1 MEIIEKKLDEIMP
14 YEKNPRNNDGAVES
28 VMASIR
34 EFGFKVPI
42 VIDKEGT
49 IVAGHTRY
57 KASRRLHLET
67 VPCIIADDLTEE
79 QIKAFRLAD
88 NKVGEL
94 ADWDDDLLGAEL
106 DGIFDI
112 DMSMFGFSDDLLG
125 EELSGMYDEF
135 TKDSLKSKYIVP
147 PFSVL
152 DASQGYWKD
161 RKNEWLKIIHSA
173 DGRDG
178 EVLGS
183 GLIQLAKKQK
193 GQTHPETAEISIFD
207 PVLVETMLA
216 WFCPTGGKVIDPFAG
231 GGSVRGL
238 VSAFTGRDYVG
249 MDLRQEQIDANE
261 KNYAEL
267 EGVKDFF
274 GAKLR
279 HPTWLC
285 GDSTTIT
292 ERVDGEYDFL
302 LTCPPYADLEKYSDD
317 PRDISNMEY
326 PQFIGTYRE
335 IIAKATSL
343 LKENSYAVCVIGEV
357 RSSNGDYYNF
367 VSDTIQAFKDAG
379 LRYYNE
385 IILKT
390 VVGTGALR
398 ANRTF
403 GTYRKV
409 VKMHQNVLVFVKGD
423 EKKIKLDEY
432 NYEFGESE
440 E

>member
-1 MEIIEKKLDEIMP
+1 MEIIEKHLDEIEP
-14 YEKNPRNNDGAVES
+14 YERNPRKNDEAVAY
-28 VMASIR
+28 VANSIK

-42 VIDKEGT
+42 VIDKDGI

-57 KASRRLHLET
+57 KAARKLHLDT
-67 VPCIIADDLTEE
+67 VPCGNDACL
-79 QIKAFRLAD
+79 
-88 NKVGEL
+88 V
-94 ADWDDDLLGAEL
+94 
-106 DGIFDI
+106 
-112 DMSMFGFSDDLLG
+112 
-125 EELSGMYDEF
+125 LS
-135 TKDSLKSKYIVP
+135 
-147 PFSVL
+147 
-152 DASQGYWKD
+152 
-161 RKNEWLKIIHSA
+161 
-173 DGRDG
+173 DGR
-178 EVLGS
+178 
-183 GLIQLAKKQK
+183 K
-193 GQTHPETAEISIFD
+193 GYRPI
-207 PVLVETMLA
+207 
-216 WFCPTGGKVIDPFAG
+216 CG

-409 VKMHQNVLVFVKGD
+409 VKMHQNILVFVKGD